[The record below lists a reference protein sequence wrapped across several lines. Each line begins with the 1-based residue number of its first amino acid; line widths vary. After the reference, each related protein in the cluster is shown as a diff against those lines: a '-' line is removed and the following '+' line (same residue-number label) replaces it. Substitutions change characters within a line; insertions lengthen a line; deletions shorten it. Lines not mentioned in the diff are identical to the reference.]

1 MSNTILYLY
10 QERFRLTI
18 AKLCELLRAY
28 YKHKD
33 MKEEKIERNKEE
45 GDGKTKK
52 RYENGFF
59 VKTK

>member
-28 YKHKD
+28 YKHKG
-33 MKEEKIERNKEE
+33 MKEEKKRETKRKEME
-45 GDGKTKK
+45 KLKK
-52 RYENGFF
+52 DMKMVFL
-59 VKTK
+59 